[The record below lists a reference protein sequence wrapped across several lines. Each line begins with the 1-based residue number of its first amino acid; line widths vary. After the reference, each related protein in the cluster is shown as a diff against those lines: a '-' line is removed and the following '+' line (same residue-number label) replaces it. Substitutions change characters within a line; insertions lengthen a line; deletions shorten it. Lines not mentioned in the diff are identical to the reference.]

1 MNSHGGNNP
10 FLTVLVIWLV
20 LMSVGPLL
28 VVLFH
33 AAVPLVIA
41 AGLVFVAVRLTL
53 YFTRRW

>member
-1 MNSHGGNNP
+1 MGSHGSGNLL
-10 FLTVLVIWLV
+10 LTVLVIWLV
-20 LMSVGPLL
+20 LMSVGPVL

-41 AGLVFVAVRLTL
+41 VGLVFVAVRLAL